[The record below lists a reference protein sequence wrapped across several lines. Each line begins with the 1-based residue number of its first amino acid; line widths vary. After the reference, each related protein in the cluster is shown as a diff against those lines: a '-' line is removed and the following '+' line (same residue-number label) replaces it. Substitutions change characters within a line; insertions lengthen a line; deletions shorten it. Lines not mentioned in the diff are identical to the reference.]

1 MNWKITWLS
10 TYTACIHNQPLGPLT
25 IFSVNFISCTA
36 FQGPIGDRCL
46 IEYFVFL
53 TAVWSGIKFHVWNF
67 HMDLYVICLYICNG
81 IFNQSRAKLFSL
93 KWFRFHVDARLGT
106 KSCEETRQD
115 KQSMSSPLLAPT
127 LSTCVN
133 LSPLVHVH
141 VLEPLLPLQQSCH
154 VNLLSSFPPAK
165 LPVTWSSEVILP
177 NGNLIQLTR
186 CRVFFSFE
194 EKHLVKQNSNRPP
207 KLLLNNT

>member
-1 MNWKITWLS
+1 M
-10 TYTACIHNQPLGPLT
+10 
-25 IFSVNFISCTA
+25 
-36 FQGPIGDRCL
+36 
-46 IEYFVFL
+46 
-53 TAVWSGIKFHVWNF
+53 
-67 HMDLYVICLYICNG
+67 VICASLNISFFSLLSGLGSSFMFG
-81 IFNQSRAKLFSL
+81 IFTWTFMSYVSIFATAYSINLEQNFQKLFSL

-154 VNLLSSFPPAK
+154 VNLLSSFPAK

-194 EKHLVKQNSNRPP
+194 EKHFVKQNSNRPP